1 LGRRDRDLR
10 FLRFRSCPPSFFLAL
25 AGGADAVSGIF
36 RLTIWNQTI
45 PDDLRGRLAAIE
57 MVSYM
62 SGPML
67 GHLEAGLAAA
77 AFGLRAFHRVSVA
90 CCAWSG

>member
-1 LGRRDRDLR
+1 M
-10 FLRFRSCPPSFFLAL
+10 
-25 AGGADAVSGIF
+25 
-36 RLTIWNQTI
+36 WNQTI
-45 PDDLRGRLAAIE
+45 PDNLRGRLAGIE

-77 AFGLRAFHRVSVA
+77 AFGVRASVVSGGVLCVVGVIVCGILLPKFIA
-90 CCAWSG
+90 YDSEEFKRRTAE